1 MVGDAMGK
9 VTKGKKTELAENKKK
24 SIGISYYDFNLT
36 FLILFAC
43 SIGLIII
50 YSASA
55 YIAKSKNLESTYF
68 LYRQLM
74 TLAFGIFLMFV
85 FSFADYRWLKF
96 RVRLPMPRFLR
107 GVFGRNSFVI
117 SLPWIMLFVMTAL
130 QGYTSFFASID
141 NGARRWIHVDGLSF
155 QPSEIAKFVVIVF
168 GAYICQRKPRKIN
181 TPGGFLVAVIYVLPL
196 LGFIAK
202 ENLSA
207 AIIVAGIYGCI
218 IFVNAKKT
226 LPYLVLAGVM
236 AASMK
241 AAVKLLGGYRSAR
254 LEIHANVETSE
265 KGQQILQG
273 LYAIASG
280 GLFGKGLGGS
290 EQKYGRVPEA
300 YNDMIFTII
309 CEEFGIFGGIA
320 VIVLFGLMLY
330 RMFIVIMNAKD
341 RFGALVGVGIMS
353 QIAIQVVLNILVVTN
368 RIPSTGVILPFI
380 SFGGTAV
387 VIMLFEMGVFLSIA
401 RQIEYRNSLLIR
413 KTSAYSNANGERLS
427 QRRLNQG
434 MR

>member
-1 MVGDAMGK
+1 MVGDGMGK

>member
-1 MVGDAMGK
+1 
-9 VTKGKKTELAENKKK
+9 
-24 SIGISYYDFNLT
+24 
-36 FLILFAC
+36 
-43 SIGLIII
+43 
-50 YSASA
+50 
-55 YIAKSKNLESTYF
+55 
-68 LYRQLM
+68 
-74 TLAFGIFLMFV
+74 
-85 FSFADYRWLKF
+85 
-96 RVRLPMPRFLR
+96 
-107 GVFGRNSFVI
+107 
-117 SLPWIMLFVMTAL
+117 
-130 QGYTSFFASID
+130 
-141 NGARRWIHVDGLSF
+141 
-155 QPSEIAKFVVIVF
+155 
-168 GAYICQRKPRKIN
+168 
-181 TPGGFLVAVIYVLPL
+181 
-196 LGFIAK
+196 
-202 ENLSA
+202 
-207 AIIVAGIYGCI
+207 
-218 IFVNAKKT
+218 

-387 VIMLFEMGVFLSIA
+387 VIMLFEMGIFLSIA